1 VSGLL
6 TDQLR
11 IMAAAYPDEV
21 GYVDLW
27 SKQDLTFEQWNR
39 RSNQL
44 ARWFM
49 AAGVCKGD
57 RVAVHVPPEEA
68 LEWLVAYAAVHKAG
82 AVAVP
87 LSTRLVAREVGELL
101 AHAAA
106 VAAVTGR
113 STAPVLDAARPHLP
127 DLRSIVT
134 TGSATSHGMVTWD
147 AAVTGDDGDVQVPLD
162 GDDIADIM
170 YTSGTTGRPKGVVV
184 RHRSASL
191 LRTAK
196 PEWSGAGWLHASPLF
211 TFAGIASVYNPMKL
225 GMRSLYLPR
234 FDVDAWIDAVESERP
249 TTVFLVPAMAEL
261 LIAHSRFEE
270 ADLSSI
276 VMCSLGSAPLAP
288 ETLKQ
293 LQARMPKATVSNA
306 WGMTEAGP
314 AFCFMPPE
322 EAGKRLGSVGR
333 PMPPT
338 EFRIVDDAGQPL
350 PAGDVGELLVRNPGR
365 EREYYNDP
373 VATADMWKDG
383 WLHTGDLA
391 RLDAE
396 GFLYI
401 VGRKKDVIIR
411 GGHNVHAADV
421 EAVLYEHPAVRE
433 AAVAGV
439 PHDVLGEDVAA
450 WVVTTDRASVTVD
463 ELLAFCAERLA
474 DYKRPRRITF
484 VDQLP
489 RNPTGKVVKAQ
500 LPR

>member
-11 IMAAAYPDEV
+11 LMAAAYPDQV

-27 SKQDLTFEQWNR
+27 AKQDLTFEQWDR

-44 ARWFM
+44 ARWFI
-49 AAGVCKGD
+49 AAGVAKGD
-57 RVAVHVPPEEA
+57 RVAIHVPPEEA

-106 VAAVTGR
+106 VVAVTGR
-113 STAPVLDAARPHLP
+113 STAPVLEAARPVLP

-134 TGSATSHGMVTWD
+134 TGSATADGMVTWD
-147 AAVTGDDGDVQVPLD
+147 AAVTGDDGEIQVALD

-261 LIAHSRFEE
+261 LIAHARFEH

-276 VMCSLGSAPLAP
+276 VM
-288 ETLKQ
+288 
-293 LQARMPKATVSNA
+293 
-306 WGMTEAGP
+306 
-314 AFCFMPPE
+314 
-322 EAGKRLGSVGR
+322 
-333 PMPPT
+333 
-338 EFRIVDDAGQPL
+338 
-350 PAGDVGELLVRNPGR
+350 
-365 EREYYNDP
+365 
-373 VATADMWKDG
+373 
-383 WLHTGDLA
+383 
-391 RLDAE
+391 
-396 GFLYI
+396 
-401 VGRKKDVIIR
+401 
-411 GGHNVHAADV
+411 
-421 EAVLYEHPAVRE
+421 
-433 AAVAGV
+433 
-439 PHDVLGEDVAA
+439 
-450 WVVTTDRASVTVD
+450 
-463 ELLAFCAERLA
+463 
-474 DYKRPRRITF
+474 
-484 VDQLP
+484 
-489 RNPTGKVVKAQ
+489 
-500 LPR
+500 